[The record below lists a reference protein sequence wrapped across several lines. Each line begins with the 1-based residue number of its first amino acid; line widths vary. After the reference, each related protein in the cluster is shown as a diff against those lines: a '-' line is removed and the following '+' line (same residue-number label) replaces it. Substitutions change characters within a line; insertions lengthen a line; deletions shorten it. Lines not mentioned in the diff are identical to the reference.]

1 MVTGSSCELIM
12 KPYGRYMGDMREIY
26 GSTCEFIMK
35 PPSPQ
40 RATTWQQELLGFR
53 VRGTC
58 QQHTSQAGYTIGG
71 DISGVIGGRH
81 TVTLALVL

>member
-71 DISGVIGGRH
+71 DISGVIGGG